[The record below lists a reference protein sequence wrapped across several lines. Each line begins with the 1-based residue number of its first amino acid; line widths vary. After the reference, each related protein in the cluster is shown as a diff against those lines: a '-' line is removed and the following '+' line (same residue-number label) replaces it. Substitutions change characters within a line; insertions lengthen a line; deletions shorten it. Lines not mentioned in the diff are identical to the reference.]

1 MARYALFAFR
11 ADPSCLRHALLYAED
26 FVARGHTATVILEG
40 PATLTAAEAHEKPVH
55 VLHKLYGS
63 ALEAGLIGGFCLACS
78 KVSGAFEALSGQGL
92 PALDE
97 LLGHPSPA
105 RFIDSGWEVLVL

>member
-11 ADPSCLRHALLYAED
+11 EDPACLLHTLLYVRDFAE
-26 FVARGHTATVILEG
+26 RGHTATLILEG
-40 PATLTAAEAHEKPVH
+40 PATATAAEAFAEGGHR
-55 VLHKLYGS
+55 LHNLYVD

-105 RFIDSGWEVLVL
+105 RFIDSGWEVLIL